1 MHWTSEKFY
10 VGLYSVKMLFTTN
23 QREEK
28 DLQGKLKTWSCIVWE
43 KIYCDTNYHINIF
56 YIHM

>member
-1 MHWTSEKFY
+1 MHWNSEKFY

-28 DLQGKLKTWSCIVWE
+28 DL
-43 KIYCDTNYHINIF
+43 
-56 YIHM
+56 

>member
-28 DLQGKLKTWSCIVWE
+28 DL
-43 KIYCDTNYHINIF
+43 
-56 YIHM
+56 